1 MQNPRRGVCIVHSY
15 IEALHDLLFPPQ
27 CLCCEQ
33 RLETSRPPLVCSACR
48 EGLRSISSPLCA
60 TCGIP
65 FATGVDHLCGVCIK
79 KNYFFDYARSAMFYQ
94 PPVSNLLLALK
105 FSNTTSTVAS
115 LKKLAEESGALSL
128 FTVPDIIIP
137 VPLHVTRLRERGF
150 NQALMLARHCFPQ
163 WRRVIRSTVLV
174 RNRATTP
181 QSSLSGQQRRQN
193 LKGCFQLTRSGLLA
207 GKRILLVDDV
217 FTTGST
223 INECSRIL
231 RREKPKRI
239 EVFTL
244 ARSLQL

>member
-1 MQNPRRGVCIVHSY
+1 MVHTY

-33 RLETSRPPLVCSACR
+33 RLDTSRPPLICPSCR
-48 EGLRSISSPLCA
+48 DNLRFISSPLCI

-65 FATGVDHLCGVCIK
+65 FPGGEDHLCGSCLR
-79 KNYFFDYARSAMFYQ
+79 NHYLFDYARSALFYQ
-94 PPVSNLLLALK
+94 SPVSNLLLALK
-105 FSNTTSTVAS
+105 FSNATSAVPT
-115 LKKLAEESGALSL
+115 LKKIAEQSGMLAHFA
-128 FTVPDIIIP
+128 VPDIIIP
-137 VPLHVTRLRERGF
+137 VPLHIGRLRERGF

-163 WRRVIRSTVLV
+163 WRTLTHASLLV
-174 RNRATTP
+174 RTKATTP

-193 LKGCFQLTRSGLLA
+193 LKGCFQLSRSGLLT
-207 GKRILLVDDV
+207 GKKILLVDDV

-223 INECSRIL
+223 INECSRVL

-239 EVFTL
+239 EVFTV